1 MTYYWKVLKAV
12 DEKFPNKAGE
22 STLCSLFTAGAITR
36 YSKTERTYPLEGCG
50 PLTILRTRKAAEHLF
65 FHLRFKDDKVLA
77 KVTAKISKHKKVW
90 ETSAYYVTIS
100 ALERNNSDILLPG
113 HTLLADWV
121 KIVKIVQRKEV
132 SMHPK

>member
-1 MTYYWKVLKAV
+1 MTYYWKVLREEPYK
-12 DEKFPNKAGE
+12 EC
-22 STLCSLFTAGAITR
+22 SRLLSLFDKGRLTE
-36 YSKTERTYPLEGCG
+36 YSRTERTYPEKGCG

-65 FHLRFKDDKVLA
+65 FHLRYKDDKVLA

-90 ETSAYYVTIS
+90 DGPSAYRTVEELES
-100 ALERNNSDILLPG
+100 ANSDILLPG